1 MYAVYRK
8 YTSLLPRSEAVG
20 FDVGIDREGGCV
32 QCIVHVIHSGV
43 RLLPNSQSF
52 DWGTTQPDIA
62 IATGR
67 DRGTEGVWC
76 TITVQFTIGNV
87 SCPSHPPRQAM

>member
-8 YTSLLPRSEAVG
+8 YTSLLPRSKAVG

-52 DWGTTQPDIA
+52 DWGTTEPDIA
-62 IATGR
+62 TATGG
-67 DRGTEGVWC
+67 DRGRGGMVYNNGAIYDWQC
-76 TITVQFTIGNV
+76 FMPI
-87 SCPSHPPRQAM
+87 PPT

>member
-1 MYAVYRK
+1 M
-8 YTSLLPRSEAVG
+8 G

-52 DWGTTQPDIA
+52 DWGTTEPDIA
-62 IATGR
+62 TATGG
-67 DRGTEGVWC
+67 DRGRGGMVYNNGAIYDWQCFMPIPT
-76 TITVQFTIGNV
+76 
-87 SCPSHPPRQAM
+87 S